1 MGRRYLI
8 GIDLGTTTAKCA
20 VYDTAGTV
28 VAEATRDM
36 EVRYPAPGQAEQDA
50 GDFYTVACDLI
61 RRCLSGVSFEP
72 AEIAAI
78 GIDSQMGGIM
88 SVDERFE
95 PVTYYDTPLDSR
107 CAAENVAMHDRL
119 GERILALNGSIATY
133 GPKILYWRSRP
144 EWERIVRFLQPS
156 AFVAGKLAGL
166 EGEEAY
172 MDETFLCFSGL
183 SDLERSRWSEE
194 LCRDLGVDMGKLP
207 RIVKSD
213 ALIGELCAPASA
225 DTGLPQGIPIAA
237 GCGDQAAGFVGAGI
251 LSTGQMIDVSGTAC
265 ILAARVPEYR
275 FDRRHRTLAC
285 LRSALGEG
293 YFLLSVVLGG
303 RTHNWFVEQF
313 GGGVGAGGRGNAD
326 GASRAGEGGVPDG
339 IAPAAVY
346 ERLDRE
352 AAGIAPGSEGLV
364 SINYLQGRFFPPDPY
379 MRGLFVGHTWAHTRA
394 HFYRSILESIAYDH
408 YLTREIILELLP
420 GLELG
425 TVTAIGSGAQSR
437 LWLQIKADVL
447 QVPFQTLARSDLAT
461 LGSAVIAGCAVGLFE
476 DATSL
481 AERLSRPE
489 RVVQPK
495 AGEQERY
502 LPYVEIYRDLFPAL
516 KDTYRRLA
524 GTTSAAGAGA

>member
-28 VAEATRDM
+28 VAEATQDM
-36 EVRYPAPGQAEQDA
+36 EIRYPAAGQAEQEA
-50 GDFYTVACDLI
+50 GDFYTVTCALV
-61 RRCLSGVSFEP
+61 RRCLSESSFDP
-72 AEIAAI
+72 AGIAAV
-78 GIDSQMGGIM
+78 GVDSQMGGIM
-88 SVDERFE
+88 SVDERYE

-107 CAAENVAMHDRL
+107 CAAENVAMHERL

-133 GPKILYWRSRP
+133 GPKILYWKRRP
-144 EWERIVRFLQPS
+144 EWHRIARFLQPS

-166 EGEEAY
+166 QGEEAY
-172 MDETFLCFSGL
+172 IDETFLCFSGL
-183 SDLERSRWSEE
+183 SDLEHSRWSEE
-194 LCRDLGVDMGKLP
+194 LCRDLDVDMTKLP

-213 ALIGELCAPASA
+213 TLIGELCATAAA

-237 GCGDQAAGFVGAGI
+237 GCGDQSAGFVGAGI
-251 LSTGQMIDVSGTAC
+251 LATGQMVDVSGTAC

-275 FDRRHRTLAC
+275 FDAAHRTLAC
-285 LRSALGEG
+285 LKSALGDG

-313 GGGVGAGGRGNAD
+313 GGLGDAGGLEDTGGERGAAG
-326 GASRAGEGGVPDG
+326 GAVRTGNPGGTG
-339 IAPAAVY
+339 AENVY
-346 ERLDRE
+346 QRLDRE
-352 AAGIAPGSEGLV
+352 AAAIAPGSDGLV

-379 MRGLFVGHTWAHTRA
+379 VRGLFVGHTWAHTKA

-408 YLTREIILELLP
+408 YLTREIIRDLFPALQ
-420 GLELG
+420 LG

-447 QVPFQTLARSDLAT
+447 QAPFQTLARSDLAT

-476 DATSL
+476 DAGSL
-481 AERLSRPE
+481 AQRLGRPE
-489 RVVQPK
+489 RVIEPR

-502 LPYVEIYRDLFPAL
+502 LPYVEIYQELFPTL
-516 KDTYRRLA
+516 KETYRRLA
-524 GTTSAAGAGA
+524 GAGS